1 MPDGQDLRALVDAV
15 ETLLGFRDSFNRG
28 NPELFSAWSVESHAN
43 ALPAILHAERGA
55 GNAAAETQ
63 VLWARRSLKKT
74 IRFCGRKEIQHGLDS
89 YGKRAIESGGGREVH
104 HTSHLAAPRRR
115 TQQKQ

>member
-1 MPDGQDLRALVDAV
+1 M
-15 ETLLGFRDSFNRG
+15 
-28 NPELFSAWSVESHAN
+28 FSAWSVESHAN

-74 IRFCGRKEIQHGLDS
+74 IRLCGRKEIQHGLDS
-89 YGKRAIESGGGREVH
+89 YGKRAIESGGNRDFH
-104 HTSHLAAPRRR
+104 LTSDFAAARRR
-115 TQQKQ
+115 TKRK